1 MNSYNEEAI
10 NELKVTIV
18 ELLKQA
24 FPQLTHDEI
33 IELASI
39 LYNNP
44 NEDHNHLIV
53 DYFFDVIRKEGEHH
67 GQ

>member
-1 MNSYNEEAI
+1 MNNYNEEAI
-10 NELKVTIV
+10 NELKGTIV

-53 DYFFDVIRKEGEHH
+53 DYFFELVRKEGEPH
-67 GQ
+67 GH